1 MQGDS
6 SVAWC
11 SLRKAVLT
19 TLLCV
24 TGFVVATRFS
34 TDLRSAVRSRSV
46 GTVGTEELAEAAREQ
61 ENPEEQQ
68 NCPYELKFLGMSY
81 DLAQGMPQPWQSKNS
96 HGETGDEDCSYE
108 SRVWEISSGMDFQS
122 SLKEIMRSSSETGA
136 ELAPEAF
143 FTQSSEFRFL
153 QNGSRTHTYTLT
165 TAACGIYGAEL
176 DVEALQ
182 LSGAFLAA
190 VEALPYP
197 VTAENEK
204 DYEKFLGTWGTH
216 YSVKV
221 TMGARISRLLQ
232 FDKGEGLAAPF
243 DAQSMAQADFQKV
256 LDAAV
261 DPSGAK
267 ADGAPLTAFNICLG
281 ADGSSCLPRGLSAQ
295 RWRAEAAL
303 RPVPVEAE
311 LSSILNLLNEACFK
325 INELTEEETM
335 SEVMPQQFRCL
346 ACKAVIY
353 QLEGQLELGRHSES
367 GQPGEIARWLQFG

>member
-96 HGETGDEDCSYE
+96 HGETGDPGWKHLPVFETKDETKDETDCPRGAKITPQEEDCSYE

-232 FDKGEGLAAPF
+232 FDKGEGRLGG
-243 DAQSMAQADFQKV
+243 V
-256 LDAAV
+256 LYLV
-261 DPSGAK
+261 LPSR
-267 ADGAPLTAFNICLG
+267 L
-281 ADGSSCLPRGLSAQ
+281 
-295 RWRAEAAL
+295 L
-303 RPVPVEAE
+303 RPPASAFESQSPVKFLVA
-311 LSSILNLLNEACFK
+311 
-325 INELTEEETM
+325 
-335 SEVMPQQFRCL
+335 
-346 ACKAVIY
+346 
-353 QLEGQLELGRHSES
+353 GQ
-367 GQPGEIARWLQFG
+367 